1 MVKKYYN
8 AEYTLR
14 DGKILIYKRPD
25 SQNYQCRLL
34 LPNNRGYIIKS
45 CKSKNLGKATQQA
58 EELYDRYSY
67 KILKKL
73 PLQLQTFADVYKN
86 FLRISNKEER
96 RRAFYEGCF
105 ERYFSVFFDGMYVD
119 TLTKTIFDEYFLWR
133 KAFYTNHPE
142 KRRGNT
148 AVIPSYQTLVLEKKI
163 LKEVMKYAYHTR
175 LISEIP
181 EIEYVDNRRDKVSNR
196 DDFSPDEYK
205 AILLKLR
212 EFANKKLRPQVDY
225 QRKMLYWLVVFL
237 ANTGIRPSEYYKL
250 QWRDITLHK
259 IQGSDTS
266 KEEFVL
272 EIIIPT
278 KTKTGKRVVIS
289 NPQAFTSYIKIQ
301 EFSKYTKETDYV
313 FTNYDG
319 SCLKHIGNT
328 FTRRLKELGL
338 YISRNGKKRP
348 LYSLRHYYA
357 TERLKAGAS
366 IYDVALNLGTSVQL
380 IEKHYSHMDIAERAK
395 NITEHTSKSSLVDR
409 RLIIGAWY
417 ANDKEMEEKLQ
428 QQEDNELPL

>member
-1 MVKKYYN
+1 
-8 AEYTLR
+8 
-14 DGKILIYKRPD
+14 
-25 SQNYQCRLL
+25 
-34 LPNNRGYIIKS
+34 
-45 CKSKNLGKATQQA
+45 
-58 EELYDRYSY
+58 
-67 KILKKL
+67 
-73 PLQLQTFADVYKN
+73 
-86 FLRISNKEER
+86 
-96 RRAFYEGCF
+96 
-105 ERYFSVFFDGMYVD
+105 MYVD

-142 KRRGNT
+142 KRKGNT
-148 AVIPSYQTLVLEKKI
+148 AIIPSYQTLVLEKKI

-250 QWRDITLHK
+250 QWRDITLHR

-289 NPQAFTSYIKIQ
+289 NPQAFTSYIKIR
-301 EFSKYTKETDYV
+301 EFSKYIKETDYV

-395 NITEHTSKSSLVDR
+395 NITEHTNKSSLVDR